1 MKKSRKRLLSLVTAL
16 MLMISLTALLPEGWL
31 MTVSADT
38 LTYEDS
44 YGVWTYE
51 QTSFDETTGEG
62 TCTVTGVALKDA
74 AATSVTIPSVISR
87 SKFKRLT
94 VTGISGTIEA
104 DNSTHNIFGSPNN
117 TITSVTLP
125 STLLTI
131 GNETFIE
138 CKALKTVSLQGAK
151 LTTIGRD
158 AFKSCIKLESFS
170 IPSTVTTIG
179 EYAFYNCDSLLSV
192 WIPKDVVNIG
202 ASTFYGCDKLN
213 TVTFAPGSQLKSI
226 GMRAFDDCDKI
237 TDITLPNTLESI
249 YSYAFYDCDRLNY
262 IVLPESVKTIDPAAF
277 GYCSSLKAIYIPK
290 NAKMTYSDS
299 ISNMANGAVVY
310 GYKGTDAESCAETKG
325 YTFVDVDELFDT
337 LAEKATLTL
346 KSATDKTSG
355 KYYVTLN
362 APNTSGNVIND
373 APKGAEIT
381 ITPDESL
388 IPAGKTIGHYKIS
401 SSVEYKAYSTSYAD
415 GGSVNC
421 GSNTFISCRE
431 LTGFNHNAIEN
442 IIKAKV
448 NYGSEP
454 TITSIT
460 TTVTPVFEDA
470 GNAYELKVAG
480 KQVTDK
486 NCADV
491 FGDGVF
497 SYDNKTKTLTINGDV
512 DCYSTIVTN
521 TGIDGLV
528 INVAGDSNLTSE
540 NSFLSAQAN
549 TTLTGSGKLTVTTKY
564 SGIAIYKDVTVT
576 VKDTKDISITNGGM
590 GGNGTITDNWRT
602 SGRNNT
608 LIFDNA
614 NIKLTN
620 QAGGAVYCINHI
632 ILFNSKITSPEDAF
646 VSSSKSSSID
656 VKKDDG
662 KTYVASELTI
672 EPIPVSQRGKDLGAM
687 TVDLSRTATTW
698 DYAASSYENLY
709 KILSDNN
716 LKTIDGNKLFLQV
729 YMTTGGYDQ
738 YHIDLNCGD
747 ETTSDVGFYVK
758 DGTIYANRKDTSDAY
773 GTFTYEMSTESI
785 AEFSNAKKN
794 YYSKLVIIMPEG
806 HTHTFAEDPT
816 YTWSDDNTAC
826 TASIVCSGCGETVTE
841 EATVTS
847 KVASQPTCSVMGT
860 TNYTATFANTH
871 GVNFKTQSKIVK
883 DIPVKEHEFSKP
895 EYQWTDGKFGPVCTA
910 TGVCT
915 LCGEK
920 VEEAATMTSKVKTP
934 ATATTKGVTTY
945 IAIFKNKAFETQ
957 TKDVENIPALSE
969 RVPGD
974 LNGDKKVDLKDGLL
988 MQQYLAGWKV
998 GINLSN
1004 ADVNG
1009 DGKTDLKDG
1018 LLLKQYLAGWKV
1030 NLK

>member
-74 AATSVTIPSVISR
+74 AATSVTIPSVINK

-104 DNSTHNIFGSPNN
+104 DNSTHNLFGSPNN

-158 AFKSCIKLESFS
+158 AFRSCIKLDSFS

-226 GMRAFDDCDKI
+226 GMRAFDGCDKI

-249 YSYAFYDCDRLNY
+249 YSYAFYDCDRLKY

-362 APNTSGNVIND
+362 APKTSGNVIND
-373 APKGAEIT
+373 APKGAKIT

-388 IPAGKTIGHYKIS
+388 IPAGKTISHYKIS

-454 TITSIT
+454 SITSIT

-491 FGDGVF
+491 FGDGIF

-512 DCYSTIVTN
+512 DCYSTIVAN
-521 TGIDGLV
+521 TGIDGLT
-528 INVAGDSNLTSE
+528 INIPNDCTLISQDGTGFACN
-540 NSFLSAQAN
+540 AN
-549 TTLTGSGKLTVTTKY
+549 TTVTGNGKVKSDCYWTN
-564 SGIAIYKDVTVT
+564 IYVDGNVTVT
-576 VKDTKDISITNGGM
+576 IKDANIDMKHKYPNTSSISDDRTSSTSETLIIDNSNVHWIDSSSTNG
-590 GGNGTITDNWRT
+590 TTWLDKIV
-602 SGRNNT
+602 
-608 LIFDNA
+608 L
-614 NIKLTN
+614 L
-620 QAGGAVYCINHI
+620 
-632 ILFNSKITSPEDAF
+632 NSKVTSPEGGYVNNGHIVYKDTDDSVKAAL
-646 VSSSKSSSID
+646 D
-656 VKKDDG
+656 V
-662 KTYVASELTI
+662 TI
-672 EPIPVSQRGKDLGAM
+672 EPIPVSQRGKDLGTM

-729 YMTTGGYDQ
+729 YMTTSGYDQ

-747 ETTSDVGFYVK
+747 KTTSDVGFYVK

-773 GTFTYEMSTESI
+773 GTFTYEMSTENI

-794 YYSKLVIIMPEG
+794 YYSKLEIIMPEG

-847 KVASQPTCSVMGT
+847 KAASQPTCSIMGT

-895 EYQWTDGKFGPVCTA
+895 EYKWTDGKLGPVCTA
-910 TGVCT
+910 TCVCT